1 MFRSLRLF
9 EKTLVTSLVVAAC
22 ASPVLAANNEKTQRI
37 EVAFVLDTTGSM
49 AGLIDGA
56 KKKIWSI
63 ANTIIDVNPDADIRM
78 ALVAY
83 RDRGDEYV
91 IKSYDMSAD
100 VQGLY
105 GKLIK
110 LEADGGG
117 DTPESVNEALDESV
131 RKLKWTKNDNTKRI
145 VFLVGDAPPHMDYP
159 NTWQYPQILKR
170 AKEDKITINTIQAG
184 DDPDTTKVWREIA
197 QLGHGRYMAI
207 PQDGGTINV
216 IETPFDNEII
226 TVQQDIDKTVIA
238 YGNHAVQAELMS
250 KMDAKA
256 AAPASVK
263 VDNSRYYSKKGGAKE
278 VVTGGGDLVADVKNG
293 KQKLDAVKDEELPD
307 NMRGKSG
314 QEKQDI
320 LDKNAQERTKLEEK
334 MAELVTQRDAF
345 ISKKQ
350 TENSDDKDTDS
361 FDAVVKETLVEQLK

>member
-1 MFRSLRLF
+1 MVRSLHSF
-9 EKTLVTSLVVAAC
+9 GKTLLAGLAVTAF
-22 ASPVLAANNEKTQRI
+22 ASPVFAANNDKSQRI

-83 RDRGDEYV
+83 RDQGDEYV
-91 IKSYDMSAD
+91 VKSYDMSAD

-131 RKLKWTKNDNTKRI
+131 RKLQWTKNDNTRRI
-145 VFLVGDAPPHMDYP
+145 IFLVGDAPPHMDYP

-170 AKEDKITINTIQAG
+170 AKEDKITVNTIQAG

-197 QLGHGRYMAI
+197 QLGHGRYIAI
-207 PQDGGTINV
+207 PQDGGNITV
-216 IETPFDNEII
+216 METPFDNEII
-226 TVQQDIDKTVIA
+226 VVQQNLDKTVIA
-238 YGNHAVQAELMS
+238 YGSTKVQAELSS

-256 AAPASVK
+256 AAPAAVK

-278 VVTGGGDLVADVKNG
+278 VITGGGDLVADVQNG
-293 KQKLDAVKDEELPD
+293 KQKLDAVKDEELPE

-314 QEKQDI
+314 QEKQAI
-320 LDKNAQERTKLEEK
+320 LDRNAQERTKLEGEMAGLISK
-334 MAELVTQRDAF
+334 RDDYIAKKTAEL
-345 ISKKQ
+345 SKD
-350 TENSDDKDTDS
+350 SGGDS
-361 FDAVVKETLVEQLK
+361 FDTVVKETLVEQLK

>member
-1 MFRSLRLF
+1 MVRSLRAF
-9 EKTLVTSLVVAAC
+9 GKTLAAGLAVTAL
-22 ASPVLAANNEKTQRI
+22 ASPVFAAGNDQNQRI

-83 RDRGDEYV
+83 RDQGDEYV
-91 IKSYDMSAD
+91 VKSYDMSAD

-131 RKLKWTKNDNTKRI
+131 RKLQWTKNDNTRRI
-145 VFLVGDAPPHMDYP
+145 IFLVGDAPPHMDYP

-170 AKEDKITINTIQAG
+170 AKEDKITVNTIQAG

-197 QLGHGRYMAI
+197 QLGHGRYIEI
-207 PQDGGTINV
+207 PQDGGNITV
-216 IETPFDNEII
+216 METPFDNEII
-226 TVQQDIDKTVIA
+226 VVQQNLDKTVIA
-238 YGNHAVQAELMS
+238 YGSTKVQAELFS
-250 KMDAKA
+250 KMDAKS
-256 AAPASVK
+256 AAPAAVK

-278 VVTGGGDLVADVKNG
+278 VVTGGGDLVADVQNG
-293 KQKLDAVKDEELPD
+293 KQKLDAVKDEELPE

-314 QEKQDI
+314 QEKQAI
-320 LDKNAQERTKLEEK
+320 LDRNAQERTKLEGEMAGLISK
-334 MAELVTQRDAF
+334 RDDYIAKKTAEL
-345 ISKKQ
+345 SKG
-350 TENSDDKDTDS
+350 SGGDS
-361 FDAVVKETLVEQLK
+361 FDTVVKETLVEQLK

>member
-1 MFRSLRLF
+1 MFRSLRFF
-9 EKTLVTSLVVAAC
+9 EKSLVAGIAMAAF
-22 ASPVLAANNEKTQRI
+22 ASPVLAAGNAKDQRI

-91 IKSYDMSAD
+91 VKSYDMSAD

-131 RKLKWTKNDNTKRI
+131 RKLKWTKDEKTKRI
-145 VFLVGDAPPHMDYP
+145 IFLVGDAPPHMDYP

-170 AKEDKITINTIQAG
+170 ANEDKITVNTIQAG

-207 PQDGGTINV
+207 PQDGGNITV
-216 IETPFDNEII
+216 IETPFDNDII
-226 TVQQDIDKTVIA
+226 VVQQDIDKTVIP
-238 YGNHAVQAELMS
+238 YGSRTVQAEVQS

-293 KQKLDAVKDEELPD
+293 TKKLDGIKDAELPD
-307 NMRGKSG
+307 NLRGKSVK
-314 QEKQDI
+314 EKQDY
-320 LDKNAQERTKLEEK
+320 LDQQSEERGKLEEK
-334 MAELVTQRDAF
+334 MADLVSKRDAF
-345 ISKKQ
+345 IAKKQ
-350 TENSDDKDTDS
+350 AEKSDDKDTDS
-361 FDAVVKETLVEQLK
+361 FDTAVKETLVEQLK

>member
-1 MFRSLRLF
+1 MFRSLRFF
-9 EKTLVTSLVVAAC
+9 EKSLVAGIAMAAF
-22 ASPVLAANNEKTQRI
+22 ASPVLAAGNAKDQRI

-91 IKSYDMSAD
+91 VKSYDMSAD

-131 RKLKWTKNDNTKRI
+131 RKLKWTKDEKTKRI
-145 VFLVGDAPPHMDYP
+145 IFLVGDAPPHMDYP

-170 AKEDKITINTIQAG
+170 ANEDKITVNTIQAG

-207 PQDGGTINV
+207 PQDGGNITV

-226 TVQQDIDKTVIA
+226 VVQQDIDKTVIP
-238 YGNHAVQAELMS
+238 YGSRTVQAEVQS

-293 KQKLDAVKDEELPD
+293 TKKLDGIKDTELPD
-307 NMRGKSG
+307 NLRGKSVK
-314 QEKQDI
+314 EKQDY
-320 LDKNAQERTKLEEK
+320 LDQQSEERGKLEEK
-334 MAELVTQRDAF
+334 MADLVSKRDAF
-345 ISKKQ
+345 IAKKQ
-350 TENSDDKDTDS
+350 AEKSDDKDTDS
-361 FDAVVKETLVEQLK
+361 FDTAVKETLVEQLK